1 MKAKVIDKDYYT
13 PDFEVGEVV
22 EIMKGMETN
31 TADIWNAPIGKAW
44 LCKKQDGTFRYNI
57 PLNLQ
62 IIEAE
67 EEHWQNVRER
77 AAIAAMQGTITIL
90 GSSDRYAFRDVVV
103 EGYRGNEK
111 TYPKEI
117 AQFAIACADALI
129 EELKKK

>member
-22 EIMKGMETN
+22 EIMKGMETD

-67 EEHWQNVRER
+67 DEHWQDVRER

-90 GSSDRYAFRDVVV
+90 SNSDRYAFGEIVV
-103 EGYRGNEK
+103 EGFRGNKK
-111 TYPKEI
+111 TYPNEI
-117 AQFAIACADALI
+117 AQFAASCAEALI